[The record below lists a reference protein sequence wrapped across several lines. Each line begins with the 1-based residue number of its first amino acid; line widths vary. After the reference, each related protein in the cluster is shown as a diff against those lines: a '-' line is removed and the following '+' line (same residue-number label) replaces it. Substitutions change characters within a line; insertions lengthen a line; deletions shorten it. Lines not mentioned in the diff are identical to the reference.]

1 MDQTPLPFDFLA
13 GKTYSTGGAKTVWV
27 KGTGAFY
34 YHTKYNSRPVPAF
47 SPEIRS
53 NFYEWIRHPD
63 HTNRARMSIEK
74 QQILQRF
81 LRTPGLKPVSKL
93 EKDLRSQVQGYRIDP
108 DPTNNT
114 LRRLRDSGHPK
125 DCTSSP

>member
-1 MDQTPLPFDFLA
+1 MQSSAQD
-13 GKTYSTGGAKTVWV
+13 
-27 KGTGAFY
+27 
-34 YHTKYNSRPVPAF
+34 PVPAF

-53 NFYEWIRHPD
+53 DFYEWIRHPY

-93 EKDLRSQVQGYRIDP
+93 ERDLRSQVHSPKWLSEVVGYACY
-108 DPTNNT
+108 
-114 LRRLRDSGHPK
+114 LE
-125 DCTSSP
+125 